1 MGKKSA
7 TSGRVSAFSFELLR
21 KGRQKCLSFLMPVFP
36 TAENIGKE
44 YETILM
50 PQDVGSW
57 ENVPGNTNCMTL

>member
-1 MGKKSA
+1 
-7 TSGRVSAFSFELLR
+7 
-21 KGRQKCLSFLMPVFP
+21 MPVFP